1 MDGGGGMVAEEI
13 KYKATTTT
21 IPLVRYT
28 RECESLRYRGNFY
41 VSSSASSIPS
51 SLPLLPAL
59 CLESAGRLNRG

>member
-13 KYKATTTT
+13 KYKATSTT
-21 IPLVRYT
+21 IRYT
-28 RECESLRYRGNFY
+28 QECESQRYRGNFY